1 MKMNSIKKRLSLNFL
16 TVIFITVAIFETLI
30 ISGTK
35 QYYYKNIE
43 DSLTN
48 QVKMSSEFYTK
59 YFSNSSLKENVQENV
74 DVFWKQTS
82 AQVQIIDEK
91 GNILMD
97 SIGVIP
103 SEIIKDDSF
112 KNAMDGKLGKWHG
125 NVSYSKHK
133 VFSVTYPLK
142 SNNKIVGALR
152 FITSLAPV
160 DREIFA
166 ISMILSAIGFIT
178 LFTALVVSIFMSN
191 TIVGPIKNLTA
202 VAQKMAAGDLNVRNT
217 KTLDDEVGKLSDTLN
232 YMADEILK
240 KEQLKNEFISS
251 VSHELRTPL
260 TSIKGW
266 AITLKTDELNDKDLI
281 RDGLQIIEQESERL
295 TGMVEELLDF
305 SKFVS
310 GKITLNKEMVDI
322 NILLEY
328 IRKQLS
334 PRANRDN
341 INFVVKKTEN
351 IPTVAMDPNRIKQ
364 VLLNLVDNAFNF
376 TPEGGTVTVWTEIQ
390 NKYLILHVDDTGCG
404 ISEDDL
410 PKIKEKFYKGK
421 SSKSKNGIGLSICD
435 EIIKLHNGF
444 FIITSELNIGTNIS
458 VKIPIEI

>member
-1 MKMNSIKKRLSLNFL
+1 MNSIRKRLSLNFL
-16 TVIFITVAIFETLI
+16 TVIFITIAIFETLI

-48 QVKMSSEFYTK
+48 QVKASSEFYTK

-82 AQVQIIDEK
+82 AQVQIIDTK

-103 SEIIKDDSF
+103 SEVIDDEAF
-112 KNAMDGKLGKWHG
+112 KNALEGKLGKWRG
-125 NVSYSKHK
+125 TVSYSRHK

-160 DREIFA
+160 DKEIFA
-166 ISMILSAIGFIT
+166 ISLILSAIGFIA

-191 TIVGPIKNLTA
+191 TIVGPIKNLTT
-202 VAQKMAAGDLNVRNT
+202 VAGKMADGDLKIRN
-217 KTLDDEVGKLSDTLN
+217 KKVFDDEVGKLSDTLN
-232 YMADEILK
+232 YMADELLK

-266 AITLKTDELNDKDLI
+266 AITLKTDELNDKELI
-281 RDGLQIIEQESERL
+281 RDGLQIIEDESERL

-310 GKITLNKEMVDI
+310 GKITLNKEIIHID
-322 NILLEY
+322 ILLDY
-328 IRKQLS
+328 IKKQMS
-334 PRANRDN
+334 PRAKRDN
-341 INFVVKKTEN
+341 ISFIVLKNDN
-351 IPTVAMDPNRIKQ
+351 IPAIAMDPNRIKQ
-364 VLLNLVDNAFNF
+364 VLINLVDNAFNF
-376 TPEGGTVTVWTEIQ
+376 TPEGGTVTVWTEVQ
-390 NKYLILHVDDTGCG
+390 NKYLILHVDDTGSG
-404 ISEDDL
+404 ISEDEL

-435 EIIKLHNGF
+435 EIIRLHNGF

-458 VKIPIEI
+458 VKLPIEI